1 MPKASIGIFR
11 TKTRVK
17 ILALLSAAVFLVV
30 IATACFDAA
39 PGDAADRERPFVRT
53 RADLLGT
60 VITISVFDEA
70 PSDAELE
77 ALVADCFAEV
87 ENTEA
92 RMSVNRADSEISAVN
107 RAAGEA
113 PTVVSD
119 ELYSL
124 MARAGDI
131 SEMSD
136 GAFDITIGS
145 VMALWKTDGVFE
157 RLPSESE
164 IRERLPLVG
173 YKGVELTAPNAI
185 SLATRGMSL
194 DLGGIAKGYACD
206 KVAAMLREAG
216 TEHAILDFGG
226 NIYVIGK
233 KPDGSDWR
241 VGVRLPVL
249 GESGE
254 LCVVEVSDI
263 SVVTSGGYERF
274 FELDGDIYHHLLD
287 PKTGYPARS
296 ALLSATVIAGASTDA
311 DALATACFV
320 LGPDDGLRLLSE
332 NGYEGILVGED
343 GLVRVTEGIKDA
355 VTLLDDRFSLEQRFA
370 E

>member
-1 MPKASIGIFR
+1 MKIF
-11 TKTRVK
+11 
-17 ILALLSAAVFLVV
+17 ALLLTAVFFTVASAAC
-30 IATACFDAA
+30 ADAA
-39 PGDAADRERPFVRT
+39 PSGAADSERPFVRT

-77 ALVADCFAEV
+77 ALVKGCFAEV

-92 RMSVNRADSEISAVN
+92 RMSVTRADSEISAVN
-107 RAAGEA
+107 SAAGEA
-113 PTVVSD
+113 PTLISG
-119 ELYSL
+119 ELYGVL
-124 MARAGDI
+124 ERAGDI
-131 SEMSD
+131 SEMSG

-145 VMALWKTDGVFE
+145 VMALWKTNGVFE

-164 IRERLPLVG
+164 IRGRLPLVG
-173 YKGVELTAPNAI
+173 YKGVELMAPDMI
-185 SLATRGMSL
+185 SLATRGVSL

-206 KVAAMLREAG
+206 KVVAMLREAG
-216 TEHAILDFGG
+216 IEHAILDFGG
-226 NIYVIGK
+226 NIYVIGD
-233 KPDGSDWR
+233 KPDGSNWR
-241 VGVRLPVL
+241 VGVRLPIL

-254 LCVVEVSDI
+254 ACVVEVSDI

-296 ALLSATVIAGASTDA
+296 GLLSATVLASASADA
-311 DALATACFV
+311 AALATACFV
-320 LGPDDGLRLLSE
+320 LGPDAGLRLLAE

-343 GLVRVTEGIKDA
+343 MTVRVTEGIKDA
-355 VTLLDDRFSLEQRFA
+355 VTILDDRFSLE
-370 E
+370 